1 MLIELAIAYCAKV
14 LLQDMSRN
22 NWYRKNTESE
32 KNDSL
37 NDEKSGY

>member
-22 NWYRKNTESE
+22 NWYRKNTENE
-32 KNDSL
+32 RNDSL
-37 NDEKSGY
+37 TNEESSY